1 MILDILSGVAAPD
14 VVHEILSRT
23 GSTPKVQ
30 QIVALSLAPAFLLS
44 GIGAIMNVMMSRMIW
59 VAGRIEK
66 IDERIADGRQDPDD
80 PEHAWLMLRRRTI
93 QHAVMASTGSA
104 ATISVV
110 IALLF
115 LSAYV
120 ETRLGTVIVVA
131 WVLTMLLLIVGL
143 GFFFRETRLASRGPA
158 RGVAV
163 RDQPP
168 PRQRRKGTTRQ

>member
-1 MILDILSGVAAPD
+1 M
-14 VVHEILSRT
+14 
-23 GSTPKVQ
+23 
-30 QIVALSLAPAFLLS
+30 ALSLAPAFLLS

-66 IDERIADGRQDPDD
+66 IDERIADGLRDPDD
-80 PEHAWLMLRRRTI
+80 RERAWLLLRRRTI

-115 LSAYV
+115 MSAYV
-120 ETRLGTVIVVA
+120 ETRLGTVIVLA

-143 GFFFRETRLASRGPA
+143 GFFFRETRLASRDPSRTAPAPGGPPA
-158 RGVAV
+158 
-163 RDQPP
+163 